1 MAKTEQEI
9 AELLIK
15 LKEIAP
21 NVYRHIMG
29 MIAAV
34 GKMVK

>member
-9 AELLIK
+9 AQILIK

-21 NVYRHIMG
+21 NIYRHIMG
-29 MIAAV
+29 MIAAMA
-34 GKMVK
+34 KMVK

>member
-9 AELLIK
+9 AAILIK

-29 MIAAV
+29 MVAAV
-34 GKMVK
+34 AKLVK